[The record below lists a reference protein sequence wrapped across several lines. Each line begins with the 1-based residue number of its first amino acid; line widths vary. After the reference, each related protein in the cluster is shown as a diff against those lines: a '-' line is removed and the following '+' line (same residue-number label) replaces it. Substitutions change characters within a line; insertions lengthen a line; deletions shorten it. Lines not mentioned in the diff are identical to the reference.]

1 MSNVE
6 HRKENQMPSD
16 WSPAEK
22 KIARRVFDAALHRE
36 LAEVMQAFKSM
47 AAKATEPDDM
57 WSTQEFLTKSR
68 NSIDRKYDNR
78 YSQLEFVFGRLLR
91 EGQISEEELAGLSED
106 KMQNIIHISTL

>member
-1 MSNVE
+1 
-6 HRKENQMPSD
+6 MPSD

-22 KIARRVFDAALHRE
+22 KIARRVFDAELHRE
-36 LAEVMQAFKSM
+36 LAEVMQAFKSR

-57 WSTQEFLTKSR
+57 WSTQEFLTNAR
-68 NSIDRKYDNR
+68 NSIDRKYDYR

-91 EGQISEEELAGLSED
+91 EGRISEGELAGLSEN

>member
-1 MSNVE
+1 
-6 HRKENQMPSD
+6 MPSD

-36 LAEVMQAFKSM
+36 LAEVMQAFKSR

-57 WSTQEFLTKSR
+57 WSIQEFLTNAR
-68 NSIDRKYDNR
+68 NSIDRKYDYR

-91 EGQISEEELAGLSED
+91 EGRISEGELAGLSED
-106 KMQNIIHISTL
+106 KMQCILHISKL